1 MRSTP
6 RNRPEPHSGQVA
18 PKSSATVETPHSAQ
32 LSVGTPPWLATVPA
46 VAIPDGDPVQSRGQ
60 LLATRL
66 VLQEALGRLS
76 AEQLADLHTAL
87 GTVVT
92 GLRDQ
97 WSDTAPPEQ
106 THIVDE
112 LDAISLS
119 LRYRDQPIEHAT
131 SDTAASERTYTAVCM
146 RCEHFPIDT
155 GTPCPQCKTDQWV
168 TAVRS

>member
-1 MRSTP
+1 M
-6 RNRPEPHSGQVA
+6 
-18 PKSSATVETPHSAQ
+18 
-32 LSVGTPPWLATVPA
+32 
-46 VAIPDGDPVQSRGQ
+46 AIPDGDPVQSRGQ

-112 LDAISLS
+112 LDAISLR
-119 LRYRDQPIEHAT
+119 LRYRDQPIEHNTDRAGKR
-131 SDTAASERTYTAVCM
+131 AFIGVCM
-146 RCEHFPIDT
+146 KCEHFPIDPA
-155 GTPCPQCKTDQWV
+155 TPCPQCKTDQWV
-168 TAVRS
+168 TTVRS